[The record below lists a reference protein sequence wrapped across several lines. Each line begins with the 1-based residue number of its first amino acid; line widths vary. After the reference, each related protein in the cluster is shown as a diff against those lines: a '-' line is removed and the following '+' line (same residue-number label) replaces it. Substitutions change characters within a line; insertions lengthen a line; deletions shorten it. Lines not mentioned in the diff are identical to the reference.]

1 MIDLNFSDNK
11 EACALKNSI
20 SKGAP
25 EHGFFVSNMFD
36 NVGCEPGSDGEGK
49 IYEKDGGLSQVF
61 ITVVVIKFGYHV
73 LQ

>member
-11 EACALKNSI
+11 ETCALKDCI

-25 EHGFFVSNMFD
+25 EHGFFVSDMFD
-36 NVGCEPGSDGEGK
+36 NVRCEPGSDGEGK
-49 IYEKDGGLSQVF
+49 IYEKDGSLSQVF
-61 ITVVVIKFGYHV
+61 ITVVVIKFRDHV